1 MIKLKPRFIRTANQR
16 MRDGSIENLIVD
28 MLEFAYYEEYENA
41 ELCKNKIY
49 NLRLSRFLDKS
60 YPNEE
65 ISNRVIQERKILVY
79 YSKFL

>member
-41 ELCKNKIY
+41 ELCKNKIHG
-49 NLRLSRFLDKS
+49 N
-60 YPNEE
+60 
-65 ISNRVIQERKILVY
+65 
-79 YSKFL
+79 